1 MNKGEFT
8 MVKKNQPAHS
18 FRKSL
23 WKEILRHWE
32 LYLFLVPAI
41 VYILVMNYG
50 PMYGVII
57 AFQDYKPRKGISGSE
72 WVGLKH
78 FIRLF
83 TMANFG
89 TYMKNTLT
97 LSFYSLLAGFPLPI
111 ILALCM
117 NATRH
122 GKFAKVVQTATYAPH
137 FISMVVVV
145 CMINVIFSPTTGIVS
160 SLLNRIGVIDGP
172 LQTLMTAS
180 AFPHLYV
187 WSGVWQSLGWD
198 SIIYMGALSSVDDS
212 LHEAALIDGATKWQ
226 RVVHIDLAMILPTIV
241 TMLILRSGSILSVG
255 FEKVFLMQNSLNLAT
270 SEVLS
275 TYTYKMGISQG
286 QYSFSSAMGL
296 FNSVINFAMVMT
308 VNFISK
314 KLTETSL
321 W

>member
-1 MNKGEFT
+1 MAKVQSTYRSHNYKLLS
-8 MVKKNQPAHS
+8 K
-18 FRKSL
+18 R
-23 WKEILRHWE
+23 ILRHWE
-32 LYLFLVPAI
+32 LYLFLIPAI
-41 VYILVMNYG
+41 VYLLVMHYG

-57 AFQDYKPRKGISGSE
+57 SFQDYKPRKGISGSE

-83 TMANFG
+83 DMANFG
-89 TYMKNTLT
+89 TYMKNTLI
-97 LSFYSLLAGFPLPI
+97 LSFYSLLASFPLPI
-111 ILALCM
+111 ILALAM
-117 NATRH
+117 NTSKYRRV
-122 GKFAKVVQTATYAPH
+122 AKIVQTITYAPH

-145 CMINVIFSPTTGIVS
+145 SMINVIFAPTTGIVS
-160 SLLNRIGVIDGP
+160 GLLNNLGIIDGP
-172 LQTLMTAS
+172 LQTLMTAD

-226 RVVHIDLAMILPTIV
+226 RIIHIDLAMILPTVVI
-241 TMLILRSGSILSVG
+241 MMILRSGSILSVG
-255 FEKVFLMQNSLNLAT
+255 FEKVFLMQNDLNLAR
-270 SEVLS
+270 SEIIS

-286 QYSFSSAMGL
+286 QYSFSSAIGL
-296 FNSVINFAMVMT
+296 FNSVINFVMVML

-314 KLTETSL
+314 KVTETSL

>member
-1 MNKGEFT
+1 MAKVQSSYRSREYNMLGK
-8 MVKKNQPAHS
+8 
-18 FRKSL
+18 R
-23 WKEILRHWE
+23 ILRHWE
-32 LYLFLVPAI
+32 LYLFLIPAI
-41 VYILVMNYG
+41 VYLIVMHYG

-83 TMANFG
+83 EMANFA
-89 TYMKNTLT
+89 TYMKNTLI
-97 LSFYSLLAGFPLPI
+97 LSFYSLLASFPLPI
-111 ILALCM
+111 ILALAM
-117 NATRH
+117 NTSKHHRI
-122 GKFAKVVQTATYAPH
+122 AKVVQTITYAPH

-145 CMINVIFSPTTGIVS
+145 SMINVIFAPTTGIVS
-160 SLLNRIGVIDGP
+160 GLLNKLGIIDGP
-172 LQTLMTAS
+172 LQTLMNAD

-226 RVVHIDLAMILPTIV
+226 RIIHIDLALILPTIV
-241 TMLILRSGSILSVG
+241 IMMILRSGSILSVG
-255 FEKVFLMQNSLNLAT
+255 FEKVFLMQNDLNLAR
-270 SEVLS
+270 SEIIS

-286 QYSFSSAMGL
+286 QYSFSSAIGL
-296 FNSVINFAMVMT
+296 FNSVINFIMVML

-314 KLTETSL
+314 KVTETSL

>member
-1 MNKGEFT
+1 
-8 MVKKNQPAHS
+8 MVKMIHPANSSHTALG
-18 FRKSL
+18 K
-23 WKEILRHWE
+23 KILRHWE
-32 LYLFLVPAI
+32 LYLFLIPAVI
-41 VYILVMNYG
+41 YLLVIHYG
-50 PMYGVII
+50 PMYGVVI
-57 AFQDYKPRKGISGSE
+57 AFQDYKPRRGISGSE

-78 FIRLF
+78 FVRLF
-83 TMANFG
+83 TMANFL

-111 ILALCM
+111 ILALSM
-117 NATRH
+117 NATKH
-122 GKFAKVVQTATYAPH
+122 HKFAKVVQTATYAPH

-145 CMINVIFSPTTGIVS
+145 CMINVIFAPTTGIVTG
-160 SLLNRIGVIDGP
+160 LLNRLGLINGP
-172 LQTLMTAS
+172 VQLLMKAE

-187 WSGVWQSLGWD
+187 WSGVWQGLGWN

-212 LHEAALIDGATKWQ
+212 LHEAALIDGANKWQ
-226 RVVHIDLAMILPTIV
+226 RIVHIDIPMILPTII
-241 TMLILRSGSILSVG
+241 TMLILSSGSILSVG
-255 FEKVFLMQNSLNLAT
+255 FEKVFLMQNSLNLST

-296 FNSVINFAMVMT
+296 FNSVINFTMVMA
-308 VNFISK
+308 VNFISH

>member
-1 MNKGEFT
+1 MVNKI
-8 MVKKNQPAHS
+8 NPAVHRS
-18 FRKSL
+18 RKTL
-23 WKEILRHWE
+23 GRNILRHWE
-32 LYLFLVPAI
+32 LYIFLILAI
-41 VYILVMNYG
+41 VYIIIMNYG
-50 PMYGVII
+50 PMYGVLI
-57 AFQDYKPRKGISGSE
+57 AFQDYKPRKGISGSD

-89 TYMKNTLT
+89 TYMKNTIT
-97 LSFYSLLAGFPLPI
+97 LSFYSLFAGFPLPI
-111 ILALCM
+111 ILALAM
-117 NATRH
+117 NATKYRR
-122 GKFAKVVQTATYAPH
+122 FAKIVQTATYAPH

-145 CMINVIFSPTTGIVS
+145 CMINVIFAPTTGIVS
-160 SLLNRIGVIDGP
+160 GLLNRIGILNGP

-180 AFPHLYV
+180 SFPHLYV
-187 WSGVWQSLGWD
+187 WSGVWQSIGWD
-198 SIIYMGALSSVDDS
+198 SIIYMGALSGVDES

-226 RVVHIDLAMILPTIV
+226 RIVHIDVAMILPTIV

-296 FNSVINFAMVMT
+296 FNSVINFAMVML
-308 VNFISK
+308 VNYISRR
-314 KLTETSL
+314 LTETSL

>member
-1 MNKGEFT
+1 MVNKMKPT
-8 MVKKNQPAHS
+8 YNSRQ
-18 FRKSL
+18 SL
-23 WKEILRHWE
+23 GKRILRHWE

-41 VYILVMNYG
+41 VYIIVMNYG
-50 PMYGVII
+50 PMYGVLI
-57 AFQDYKPRKGISGSE
+57 AFQDYKPRKGMAGSD

-111 ILALCM
+111 LLALAM
-117 NATRH
+117 NSTKHRRY
-122 GKFAKVVQTATYAPH
+122 AKVVQTATYAPH

-145 CMINVIFSPTTGIVS
+145 CMINVIFAPTTGIVS
-160 SLLNRIGVIDGP
+160 GLMNRLGIIDGA
-172 LQTLMTAS
+172 LQTLMTAD

-187 WSGVWQSLGWD
+187 WSGVWQSIGWD

-226 RVVHIDLAMILPTIV
+226 RIVNIDIAMILPTIV

-255 FEKVFLMQNSLNLAT
+255 FEKAFLMQNSLNLAT

-314 KLTETSL
+314 KVTETSL

>member
-1 MNKGEFT
+1 
-8 MVKKNQPAHS
+8 MVKKIHPANS
-18 FRKSL
+18 SRTALGK
-23 WKEILRHWE
+23 KILRHWE
-32 LYLFLVPAI
+32 LYLFLIPAI
-41 VYILVMNYG
+41 IYLLVIHYG

-78 FIRLF
+78 FVRLF
-83 TMANFG
+83 TMANFV

-111 ILALCM
+111 ILALSM
-117 NATRH
+117 NATKH
-122 GKFAKVVQTATYAPH
+122 HKFAKVVQTATYAPH

-145 CMINVIFSPTTGIVS
+145 CMINVIFAPTTGIVTG
-160 SLLNRIGVIDGP
+160 LLNRLGLVDGP
-172 LQTLMTAS
+172 VQLLMRAE

-187 WSGVWQSLGWD
+187 WSGVWQGIGWN

-212 LHEAALIDGATKWQ
+212 LHEAALIDGANKLQ
-226 RVVHIDLAMILPTIV
+226 RIVHIDIPMILPTII
-241 TMLILRSGSILSVG
+241 TMLILSSGSILSVG

-308 VNFISK
+308 VNFISH

>member
-1 MNKGEFT
+1 MAKVQSTYRSHNYKLLS
-8 MVKKNQPAHS
+8 K
-18 FRKSL
+18 R
-23 WKEILRHWE
+23 ILRHWE
-32 LYLFLVPAI
+32 LYLFLIPAI
-41 VYILVMNYG
+41 VYLLVMHYG

-57 AFQDYKPRKGISGSE
+57 SFQDYKPRKGISGSE

-83 TMANFG
+83 DMANFG
-89 TYMKNTLT
+89 TYMKNTLI
-97 LSFYSLLAGFPLPI
+97 LSFYSLLASFPLPI
-111 ILALCM
+111 ILALAM
-117 NATRH
+117 NTSKYRRV
-122 GKFAKVVQTATYAPH
+122 AKIVQTITYAPH

-145 CMINVIFSPTTGIVS
+145 SMINVIFAPTTGIVS
-160 SLLNRIGVIDGP
+160 GLLNNLRIIDGP
-172 LQTLMTAS
+172 LQTLMTAD

-226 RVVHIDLAMILPTIV
+226 RIIHIDLAMILPTVVI
-241 TMLILRSGSILSVG
+241 MMILRSGSILSVG
-255 FEKVFLMQNSLNLAT
+255 FEKVFLMQNDLNLAR
-270 SEVLS
+270 SEIIS

-286 QYSFSSAMGL
+286 QYSFSSAIGL
-296 FNSVINFAMVMT
+296 FNSVINFVMVIL

-314 KLTETSL
+314 KVTETSL

>member
-1 MNKGEFT
+1 MAKVQSTYRSHNYKLLS
-8 MVKKNQPAHS
+8 K
-18 FRKSL
+18 R
-23 WKEILRHWE
+23 ILRHWE
-32 LYLFLVPAI
+32 LYLFLIPAI
-41 VYILVMNYG
+41 VYLLVMHYG

-57 AFQDYKPRKGISGSE
+57 SFQDYKPRKGISGSE

-83 TMANFG
+83 DMANFG
-89 TYMKNTLT
+89 TYMKNTLI
-97 LSFYSLLAGFPLPI
+97 LSFYSLLASFPLPI
-111 ILALCM
+111 ILALAM
-117 NATRH
+117 NTSKYRRV
-122 GKFAKVVQTATYAPH
+122 AKIVQTITYAPH

-145 CMINVIFSPTTGIVS
+145 SMINVIFAPTTGIVS
-160 SLLNRIGVIDGP
+160 GLLNNLGIIDGP
-172 LQTLMTAS
+172 LQTLMTAD

-226 RVVHIDLAMILPTIV
+226 RIIHIDLAMILPTVVI
-241 TMLILRSGSILSVG
+241 MMILRSGSILSVG
-255 FEKVFLMQNSLNLAT
+255 FEKVFLMQNDLNLAR
-270 SEVLS
+270 SEIIS

-286 QYSFSSAMGL
+286 QYSFSSAIGM
-296 FNSVINFAMVMT
+296 FNSVINFAMVML

-314 KLTETSL
+314 KVTETSL